1 MDRQLIDYL
10 PGILQ
15 KYAEFKE
22 IAKVEQPQVE
32 ELWENIDRLLLE
44 AFIQDES
51 EIGASKWEHIMS
63 IEPFDTD
70 TLEFRNFRIHG
81 RMLEDVPYTYRFL
94 RNQLEKLCGS
104 DGYTIALMKD
114 DFILNVRVSLR
125 SKKMISEVGSMVE
138 RITPLN
144 LILDVD
150 LAYNTHRMLRD
161 YGLTHRQLGSYAF
174 GAIKA
179 TYFGT

>member
-10 PGILQ
+10 PEILK

-22 IAKVEQPQVE
+22 LAKVEQPQVE
-32 ELWENIDRLLLE
+32 ELWDNIDRLMLE
-44 AFIQDES
+44 AFVQDES
-51 EIGASKWEHIMS
+51 EIGAGKWEHIMN

-70 TLEFRNFRIHG
+70 TLAIRNLRIHG

-94 RNQLEKLCGS
+94 RNQLEALCGA
-104 DGYTIALMKD
+104 GNYTMVLVND
-114 DFILNVRVSLR
+114 DFLLKVRVSL
-125 SKKMISEVGSMVE
+125 KQKQLINEVGKMVE
-138 RITPLN
+138 RITPIN

-161 YGLTHRQLGSYAF
+161 YKLTHRQLGNYTF
-174 GAIKA
+174 GSIKT
-179 TYFGT
+179 TYFGD

>member
-10 PGILQ
+10 PEILK

-22 IAKVEQPQVE
+22 MAKVEQPQVE
-32 ELWENIDRLLLE
+32 ELWDNIDRLLLE
-44 AFIQDES
+44 AFVQDES
-51 EIGASKWEHIMS
+51 EIGASKWEHIMN

-70 TLEFRNFRIHG
+70 TLEIRNLRIHG

-94 RNQLEKLCGS
+94 QNQMETLCGA
-104 DGYTIALMKD
+104 DGYTMTLIND
-114 DFILNVRVSLR
+114 NFILKVRVSLKH
-125 SKKMISEVGSMVE
+125 KKLIREVDNMVE

-161 YGLTHRQLGSYAF
+161 YKLTHRQLKNYTFGS
-174 GAIKA
+174 IKT
-179 TYFGT
+179 TYFGE